1 MTAQI
6 FFNKN
11 VKLKFFFILPA
22 MVYAVISC
30 THVIAS
36 AETQS
41 EQRAGKAAKGEGDV
55 VIAVVDTS
63 ADRSLFLEGVNLAIE
78 EINQEGGL
86 LGRKIKALFY
96 DDRRNLSAAQKV
108 ADKIAGNDD
117 IVAVVGHRDSG
128 IAIPISIT
136 YEKEGILFIS
146 PGATDPSFTAYG
158 GAYTFRNMPSDQIT
172 GDYAAKL
179 AVRRGFKKMAI
190 FYQRES
196 SGERLAEIFHE
207 KATDLK
213 ISIVA
218 ARSYFGW
225 QTDFRVMLS
234 ELTKTCQFD
243 AILIIGLLPGAAEL
257 IKQARALGIKVPIMG
272 GYALDSQELF
282 SVAGQA
288 ADGVIVPA
296 VFNPKLPIKEIRDF
310 VRRFQTKFGVVPD
323 SWAAQGYDAVQLLGY
338 AVRESGSSVPII
350 MSSTLRILENWQGV
364 TGTCSFTFDGDVT
377 GKKIFFKEFGNG
389 RFEYLKDESD
399 KEEKISPFYAVEDIT
414 LRLPVEGIIPTIDPG
429 HTEEAISIEVTEQL
443 FLGLTD
449 LDPKT
454 YEAVPELAQSWTVS
468 PDGKTYIFRLRQDA
482 VWTDGSPVT
491 AHDVVWAV
499 RRNIRPETKC
509 FYVSMLFTLKNAEA
523 VNRGEIKDVS
533 QIGVRATDDFT
544 VEFTLEHPAA
554 YFPTMAG
561 LWPYRP
567 LPAKAVETYGEQW
580 TEPQNIQ
587 SNGSYKVAAWE
598 KDIVM
603 VLRKNP
609 SYYDAGKISIPEVR
623 YYIIPESSV
632 GLAMYENNELDI
644 MGSSY
649 LRLPF
654 TELARIKDDPVLNR
668 QYSSVPHFCTYAYA
682 FNTRR
687 PPVNNP
693 LVRKAISAA
702 IDRQLL
708 IDLITEGNEIPAST
722 FTRPPTFGSVD
733 PKEGIG
739 IRFNPNQ
746 AKRWLAEAGYP
757 DGKGFPAIKLMYNAS
772 ETHAKIAEAVQTCLK
787 FYLNIDVRPEGKEWD
802 DFISSIE
809 QPRTPDMIRYGWCG
823 DYPDANGWLNDLF
836 HPFRSSNHIGWE
848 NREFAELMDKA
859 RENSDPE
866 ARKQYYRRA
875 EQILTEEE
883 AVVVPLYFEIAHCL
897 IKPRVKGWY
906 HMAMGGQHIR
916 DWYFE
921 E

>member
-1 MTAQI
+1 MTVQT
-6 FFNKN
+6 FFNNK
-11 VKLKFFFILPA
+11 VKPKFFFILPA
-22 MVYAVISC
+22 MIYAVISWA
-30 THVIAS
+30 TAIAADTP
-36 AETQS
+36 AEQRA
-41 EQRAGKAAKGEGDV
+41 ERAGKAEGDV
-55 VIAVVDTS
+55 VFAVVDTS
-63 ADRSLFLEGVNLAIE
+63 ADRSLFTEGVALAVE

-86 LGRKIKALFY
+86 FGRKIKPVFY
-96 DDRRNLSAAQKV
+96 DDRRNLRTAQKI
-108 ADKIAGNDD
+108 ADKISADKD
-117 IVAVVGHRDSG
+117 IVAVVGHRDSD
-128 IAIPISIT
+128 IAIPLSVT

-158 GAYTFRNMPSDQIT
+158 GSYTFRNMPSDEIT
-172 GDYAAKL
+172 GNYAARF
-179 AVRRGFKKMAI
+179 ADCRGFKKMAV

-196 SGERLAEIFHE
+196 SGERLADIFHE

-213 ISIVA
+213 INIVA

-234 ELTKTCQFD
+234 ELTKAYQFD
-243 AILIIGLLPGAAEL
+243 ALLVIGLIPGAAEL

-288 ADGVIVPA
+288 AEGVIVPA
-296 VFNPKLPIKEIRDF
+296 VFNPKLPVKDIRDF
-310 VRRFQTKFGVVPD
+310 VRRFQSKFGVVPD
-323 SWAAQGYDAVQLLGY
+323 SWAAKGYDAVQLLAY

-364 TGTCSFTFDGDVT
+364 TGNCSFTFDGDVI
-377 GKKIFFKEFGNG
+377 GKKIFFKEFRNG
-389 RFEYLKDESD
+389 RFDYVKDDDHE
-399 KEEKISPFYAVEDIT
+399 EEKISPFYSVEDIT
-414 LRLPVEGIIPTIDPG
+414 LRLPVEGIIPTVDPG
-429 HTEEAISIEVTEQL
+429 HTEESISIEVTEQL

-454 YEAVPELAQSWTVS
+454 YQAVPELAQSWTVS
-468 PDGKTYIFRLRQDA
+468 EDGKTYIFKMRRDA

-509 FYVSMLFTLKNAEA
+509 FYAFMLFTLKNAEA
-523 VNRGEIKDVS
+523 VSRGDIKDVS
-533 QIGVRATDDFT
+533 QIGVQAADDFT

-554 YFPTMAG
+554 YFPAMAG

-567 LPAKAVETYGEQW
+567 LPSKTVETYGEQW
-580 TEPQNIQ
+580 TDPRNIQ
-587 SNGSYKVAAWE
+587 SNGSYKIAAWE

-609 SYYDAGKISIPEVR
+609 AYYDAEKVSIPEVR

-649 LRLPF
+649 LRLPLM
-654 TELARIKDDPVLNR
+654 ELARIKDDPVLSR
-668 QYSSVPHFCTYAYA
+668 QYSSAPQFCTYAYA

-687 PPVNNP
+687 PPVDNP

-739 IRFNPNQ
+739 IRFDPNQ

-757 DGKGFPAIKLMYNAS
+757 EGKGFPGITLMYNAS

-787 FYLNIDVRPEGKEWD
+787 YYLNIDVKPEAKEWD
-802 DFISSIE
+802 DFMSSLE
-809 QPRTPDMIRYGWCG
+809 QPRTPDMFRYGWCA
-823 DYPDANGWLNDLF
+823 DYPDANAWLNDLF
-836 HPFRSSNHIGWE
+836 HPFRSSNYIGWE

-897 IKPRVKGWY
+897 VRPRVKGWY

>member
-1 MTAQI
+1 MTVQT

-11 VKLKFFFILPA
+11 VKSKIFFILPA
-22 MVYAVISC
+22 MIYAVISC
-30 THVIAS
+30 THVIA
-36 AETQS
+36 ADTPA
-41 EQRAGKAAKGEGDV
+41 EQRAEKAAKAEGDV

-63 ADRSLFLEGVNLAIE
+63 ADRSLFLEGVTLATE

-86 LGRKIKALFY
+86 LGRKIKTLFY
-96 DDRRNLSAAQKV
+96 DDRRNLRAAQKV
-108 ADKIAGNDD
+108 ADHIADNEDV
-117 IVAVVGHRDSG
+117 VAVVGHTDSN
-128 IAIPISIT
+128 IAIPLSVT

-146 PGATDPSFTAYG
+146 PGATDPGFTAYG
-158 GAYTFRNMPSDQIT
+158 GAYTFRNMPSDEIT
-172 GDYAAKL
+172 GDYIAEL
-179 AVRRGFKKMAI
+179 AGDRGFKKMAI
-190 FYQRES
+190 LFQKETA
-196 SGERLAEIFHE
+196 GERLAEIFHE

-213 ISIVA
+213 INIVA

-243 AILIIGLLPGAAEL
+243 ALLVIGLLPGAAEL

-296 VFNPKLPIKEIRDF
+296 VFNPKLPVKEIRDF
-310 VRRFQTKFGVVPD
+310 VRRFQSKFGVVPD
-323 SWAAQGYDAVQLLGY
+323 SWAAQGYDAVQLLAY

-350 MSSTLRILENWQGV
+350 MGSTLRILENWQGV
-364 TGTCSFTFDGDVT
+364 TGTCSFTFEGDVT
-377 GKKIFFKEFGNG
+377 GKKLFFKEFRNG
-389 RFEYLKDESD
+389 KFEYLKDERHE
-399 KEEKISPFYAVEDIT
+399 EEKISPFYTVEDIT
-414 LRLPVEGIIPTIDPG
+414 LRLPVEGVIPTIDPG
-429 HTEEAISIEVTEQL
+429 RTEEAISIEVTEQL

-449 LDPKT
+449 LDPRT
-454 YEAVPELAQSWTVS
+454 YEAVPELAQNWTVS
-468 PDGKTYIFRLRQDA
+468 ADGKTYIFRLRQDA

-523 VNRGEIKDVS
+523 INRGEIRDVS
-533 QIGVRATDDFT
+533 QIGARATDDFT

-554 YFPTMAG
+554 YFPAMAG

-567 LPAKAVETYGEQW
+567 LPAKTIETYGEQW
-580 TEPQNIQ
+580 TEPRNIR
-587 SNGSYKVAAWE
+587 SNGSYKLAAWE

-609 SYYDAGKISIPEVR
+609 AYYEAEKVSIPEVR

-649 LRLPF
+649 LRLPLM
-654 TELARIKDDPVLNR
+654 EIPRIKEDPLLGR
-668 QYSSVPHFCTYAYA
+668 QYSSEPQFCTYAYA
-682 FNTRR
+682 FNTKH
-687 PPVNNP
+687 PPTDNP
-693 LVRKAISAA
+693 LVRKAVSAA
-702 IDRQLL
+702 VDRQLL

-722 FTRPPTFGSVD
+722 FTRPPTFGALD

-739 IRFNPNQ
+739 IRFDPNQ

-757 DGKGFPAIKLMYNAS
+757 EGKGFPGITLMYNAS
-772 ETHAKIAEAVQTCLK
+772 ETHGKIAEAVKTCLK
-787 FYLNIDVRPEGKEWD
+787 YYLNIDVRLEAKEWD
-802 DFISSIE
+802 DFFSSIDK
-809 QPRTPDMIRYGWCG
+809 PGGPNMFRYGWCG

-836 HPFRSSNHIGWE
+836 HPFRSSNHVKWE

-859 RENSDPE
+859 RENSDPGT
-866 ARKQYYRRA
+866 RKQYYRRA

-897 IKPRVKGWY
+897 VRPRVKGWY

-921 E
+921 ER